1 MNTVPFIIR
10 TECPPGACVC
20 QRDELLQ
27 MPGADLRILQLT
39 SAQEKVLVQRLENL
53 TSLADLRHMQQRMEQ
68 QLGIRIAI
76 APGPREVR
84 TVRGITMLVLGQPG
98 LCRKTRQSIP
108 AAIRKSMDRCPE
120 IAYELLD
127 EGGLFAAPEAGESR

>member
-27 MPGADLRILQLT
+27 TPGADLRILQLT

-53 TSLADLRHMQQRMEQ
+53 TSLADLRRMQQRMEQ

-76 APGPREVR
+76 APSPREVR
-84 TVRGITMLVLGQPG
+84 TVRGITLLVLEQPG
-98 LCRKTRQSIP
+98 LCRKTRQAIP
-108 AAIRKSMDRCPE
+108 AAIRKSMDRCPD

-127 EGGLFAAPEAGESR
+127 EGGLFAAPETGESR

>member
-1 MNTVPFIIR
+1 MNTVSFAIR

-27 MPGADLRILQLT
+27 TPGADLRILQLT
-39 SAQEKVLVQRLENL
+39 SAQEKVLVNRLENL
-53 TSLADLRHMQQRMEQ
+53 SSLADLRHMQQRMEQ

-84 TVRGITMLVLGQPG
+84 TVRGLTVLVLEQPG

-108 AAIRKSMDRCPE
+108 AAIRRSMDRCPE
-120 IAYELLD
+120 IAWALLD
-127 EGGLFAAPEAGESR
+127 ETGLFAEPGEAAAD

>member
-1 MNTVPFIIR
+1 MNTAPFIIR
-10 TECPPGACVC
+10 TECPPGACVG

-27 MPGADLRILQLT
+27 TPGADLRILQLT

-53 TSLADLRHMQQRMEQ
+53 SSLADLRHMQQRMER
-68 QLGIRIAI
+68 QLGIRLAI

-84 TVRGITMLVLGQPG
+84 TVRGIMMLVQEQPG

-120 IAYELLD
+120 IAYALLD
-127 EGGLFAAPEAGESR
+127 EGGLFADPGPDDGG